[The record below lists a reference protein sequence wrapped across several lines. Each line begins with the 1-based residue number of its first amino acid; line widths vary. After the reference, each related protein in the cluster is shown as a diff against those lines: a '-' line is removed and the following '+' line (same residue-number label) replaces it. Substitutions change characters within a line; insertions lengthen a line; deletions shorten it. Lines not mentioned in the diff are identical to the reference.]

1 MLSGTTESPPSER
14 TDGRKSEGEMYRQF
28 SKQLL
33 GKEGDSL
40 GNELS
45 APYEVPQFP
54 IEQIEQKLHRVRSD
68 GPKLGK
74 QISVETALPS
84 PTVGGWLE
92 GGGEEQEEEEEDVD
106 LSELI
111 PDFQRVKIS
120 GEDNTGV
127 PVEDLLTASHLLV
140 RALAIREKYMRA
152 SHQEFSSNVERS
164 VQSESP
170 HDVTFLHLQV
180 SGRYE
185 QRANDRGR
193 HHRQSYHRR
202 YEQVSSETTGV
213 ANTFLM
219 KEIENIY
226 EDCSRNAESH

>member
-1 MLSGTTESPPSER
+1 MKWKVCIFNVVTGTTESPPSER

-28 SKQLL
+28 SQLL

-45 APYEVPQFP
+45 APYEIPQFP

-68 GPKLGK
+68 GPKLAK
-74 QISVETALPS
+74 QISVEAALPS
-84 PTVGGWLE
+84 PTGGWVE
-92 GGGEEQEEEEEDVD
+92 GEEEEDEDDDVD

-140 RALAIREKYMRA
+140 RALAIREKYMTA

-164 VQSESP
+164 GE
-170 HDVTFLHLQV
+170 T
-180 SGRYE
+180 
-185 QRANDRGR
+185 
-193 HHRQSYHRR
+193 RQS
-202 YEQVSSETTGV
+202 
-213 ANTFLM
+213 
-219 KEIENIY
+219 
-226 EDCSRNAESH
+226 

>member
-1 MLSGTTESPPSER
+1 MESFVFLMLSGTTESPPSER
-14 TDGRKSEGEMYRQF
+14 TDGRKSEGEMYRHF

-33 GKEGDSL
+33 GKEGESL

-45 APYEVPQFP
+45 APYEIPQFP

-84 PTVGGWLE
+84 PTVGGWVAGQE
-92 GGGEEQEEEEEDVD
+92 EEEEEDVD

-140 RALAIREKYMRA
+140 RALAIRERYMTA
-152 SHQEFSSNVERS
+152 SHQEFSSNVER
-164 VQSESP
+164 
-170 HDVTFLHLQV
+170 
-180 SGRYE
+180 
-185 QRANDRGR
+185 
-193 HHRQSYHRR
+193 
-202 YEQVSSETTGV
+202 
-213 ANTFLM
+213 
-219 KEIENIY
+219 
-226 EDCSRNAESH
+226 

>member
-14 TDGRKSEGEMYRQF
+14 TDGRKSEGEMYRHF
-28 SKQLL
+28 SQQLL
-33 GKEGDSL
+33 GKEGESL

-45 APYEVPQFP
+45 APYEIPQFP

-74 QISVETALPS
+74 QLSVEAGLPS
-84 PTVGGWLE
+84 PTVGGWVE
-92 GGGEEQEEEEEDVD
+92 GEEEDDVD

-140 RALAIREKYMRA
+140 RALAIREKYMTA
-152 SHQEFSSNVERS
+152 SHQEFSSNVER
-164 VQSESP
+164 
-170 HDVTFLHLQV
+170 
-180 SGRYE
+180 
-185 QRANDRGR
+185 
-193 HHRQSYHRR
+193 
-202 YEQVSSETTGV
+202 
-213 ANTFLM
+213 
-219 KEIENIY
+219 
-226 EDCSRNAESH
+226 

>member
-1 MLSGTTESPPSER
+1 MFSGTTESPPSER
-14 TDGRKSEGEMYRQF
+14 TDGRKSEGEMYRHF

-33 GKEGDSL
+33 GKEGESL

-45 APYEVPQFP
+45 APYEIPQFP

-74 QISVETALPS
+74 QISVDSPS
-84 PTVGGWLE
+84 PTVGGWVE
-92 GGGEEQEEEEEDVD
+92 GEEEEDDVD

-140 RALAIREKYMRA
+140 RALAIREKYMTA
-152 SHQEFSSNVERS
+152 SHQEFSSNVER
-164 VQSESP
+164 
-170 HDVTFLHLQV
+170 
-180 SGRYE
+180 
-185 QRANDRGR
+185 
-193 HHRQSYHRR
+193 
-202 YEQVSSETTGV
+202 
-213 ANTFLM
+213 
-219 KEIENIY
+219 
-226 EDCSRNAESH
+226 

>member
-33 GKEGDSL
+33 GKEGESL
-40 GNELS
+40 GNEIS
-45 APYEVPQFP
+45 APYEIPQFP

-74 QISVETALPS
+74 QHSVEAALPS
-84 PTVGGWLE
+84 PTVGGWVE
-92 GGGEEQEEEEEDVD
+92 GQEEEDDVD
-106 LSELI
+106 LSELL

-140 RALAIREKYMRA
+140 RALAIREKYMAA
-152 SHQEFSSNVERS
+152 SHQEFSSNVER
-164 VQSESP
+164 
-170 HDVTFLHLQV
+170 
-180 SGRYE
+180 
-185 QRANDRGR
+185 
-193 HHRQSYHRR
+193 
-202 YEQVSSETTGV
+202 
-213 ANTFLM
+213 
-219 KEIENIY
+219 
-226 EDCSRNAESH
+226 

>member
-28 SKQLL
+28 SKKLL
-33 GKEGDSL
+33 GKEGESL
-40 GNELS
+40 GNEIS
-45 APYEVPQFP
+45 APYEIPQFP

-74 QISVETALPS
+74 QHSVEAALPS
-84 PTVGGWLE
+84 PTVGGWVE
-92 GGGEEQEEEEEDVD
+92 GQEEEDDVD

-140 RALAIREKYMRA
+140 RALAIREKYMAA
-152 SHQEFSSNVERS
+152 SHQEFSSNVER
-164 VQSESP
+164 
-170 HDVTFLHLQV
+170 
-180 SGRYE
+180 
-185 QRANDRGR
+185 
-193 HHRQSYHRR
+193 
-202 YEQVSSETTGV
+202 
-213 ANTFLM
+213 
-219 KEIENIY
+219 
-226 EDCSRNAESH
+226 

>member
-1 MLSGTTESPPSER
+1 
-14 TDGRKSEGEMYRQF
+14 MYRQF

-33 GKEGDSL
+33 GKEGASL

-74 QISVETALPS
+74 QISVEAALPS

-92 GGGEEQEEEEEDVD
+92 GGGEEQKDEEEEDVA

-140 RALAIREKYMRA
+140 RALAIREKYMTA

-164 VQSESP
+164 VWSQR
-170 HDVTFLHLQV
+170 VLMMTFLHLQV
-180 SGRYE
+180 SGCHE
-185 QRANDRGR
+185 QRATDRGR

-202 YEQVSSETTGV
+202 Y
-213 ANTFLM
+213 
-219 KEIENIY
+219 
-226 EDCSRNAESH
+226 

>member
-33 GKEGDSL
+33 RKEEDSL
-40 GNELS
+40 GNEIS
-45 APYEVPQFP
+45 APYEIPQFP

-74 QISVETALPS
+74 QLSVEAALPS
-84 PTVGGWLE
+84 PTTGGWME
-92 GGGEEQEEEEEDVD
+92 REEEEDAA

-140 RALAIREKYMRA
+140 RALAIREKYMTA
-152 SHQEFSSNVERS
+152 SHQEFSSNVER
-164 VQSESP
+164 
-170 HDVTFLHLQV
+170 
-180 SGRYE
+180 
-185 QRANDRGR
+185 
-193 HHRQSYHRR
+193 
-202 YEQVSSETTGV
+202 
-213 ANTFLM
+213 
-219 KEIENIY
+219 
-226 EDCSRNAESH
+226 